1 MNSKLCILVVIAL
14 CLTLVH
20 AGGKYCPEPK
30 EGAVPHEVQGQSML
44 QAKRLPSQ
52 STCCKLPC
60 GNVCLRESPVATN
73 GVPVKDGEPCE
84 PSYYN

>member
-30 EGAVPHEVQGQSML
+30 GRAVPHEVQGQSML
-44 QAKRLPSQ
+44 QAKRLSKPVHLLQ
-52 STCCKLPC
+52 TAVRQRLLERVTCSDQRSSSE
-60 GNVCLRESPVATN
+60 GWRTLRA
-73 GVPVKDGEPCE
+73 
-84 PSYYN
+84 

>member
-30 EGAVPHEVQGQSML
+30 GGPCNLGTRSMTAASKATVQ
-44 QAKRLPSQ
+44 A
-52 STCCKLPC
+52 
-60 GNVCLRESPVATN
+60 SPPAANCSAATLA
-73 GVPVKDGEPCE
+73 
-84 PSYYN
+84 